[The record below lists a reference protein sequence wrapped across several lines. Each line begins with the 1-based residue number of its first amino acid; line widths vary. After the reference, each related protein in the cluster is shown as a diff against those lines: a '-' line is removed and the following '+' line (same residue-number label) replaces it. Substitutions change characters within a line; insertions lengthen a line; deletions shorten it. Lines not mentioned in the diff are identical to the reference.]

1 MEGAMET
8 DKMQVNHP
16 WWQPGVFASAPA
28 IFLWVCAEL
37 PPDMLGAIFHAGTS
51 PSSLA
56 HVGDTLFVIGWTAS
70 GGLMWHGRRRPGHD
84 TEVTTQ
90 AAQASPV
97 PTAEGAV
104 QPHGLSA
111 WRQSMVKRWE
121 RMRHPIP
128 LH

>member
-1 MEGAMET
+1 MET
-8 DKMQVNHP
+8 DKVQVAHP

-28 IFLWVCAEL
+28 IFLWICAEL

-51 PSSLA
+51 PDSLQ

-70 GGLMWHGRRRPGHD
+70 GALMWHGRRRGGHD
-84 TEVTTQ
+84 AEGT
-90 AAQASPV
+90 AQSDPVDPV
-97 PTAEGAV
+97 PAADSTA
-104 QPHGLSA
+104 QPHGLA
-111 WRQSMVKRWE
+111 ALRQNVARRWE

>member
-1 MEGAMET
+1 MET
-8 DKMQVNHP
+8 DQMQMAHP

-37 PPDMLGAIFHAGTS
+37 PPDMLGAVFHVGTS
-51 PSSLA
+51 PESLM
-56 HVGDTLFVIGWTAS
+56 HVGDTLFVVGWTAS
-70 GGLMWHGRRRPGHD
+70 GVLLWHGRRRVVHD
-84 TEVTTQ
+84 IEVTTQ
-90 AAQASPV
+90 PAPSDPLPASEA
-97 PTAEGAV
+97 TA

-111 WRQSMVKRWE
+111 LRQNMARRWE

>member
-1 MEGAMET
+1 MET
-8 DKMQVNHP
+8 DKMQVAHP

-28 IFLWVCAEL
+28 IFLWMCAEL

-51 PSSLA
+51 PDSIK

-70 GGLMWHGRRRPGHD
+70 GALMWHGRRRIAPD
-84 TEVTTQ
+84 ADVAAQRTQ
-90 AAQASPV
+90 AEV
-97 PTAEGAV
+97 DPTV
-104 QPHGLSA
+104 QPPHGLA
-111 WRQSMVKRWE
+111 ALRQNMARRWE

>member
-1 MEGAMET
+1 MET
-8 DKMQVNHP
+8 NKTQVAHP

-28 IFLWVCAEL
+28 IFLWMCAEL

-51 PSSLA
+51 PESLK

-70 GGLMWHGRRRPGHD
+70 GVLMWHGRRRMQHD
-84 TEVTTQ
+84 ADVTTQ
-90 AAQASPV
+90 STQADAAP
-97 PTAEGAV
+97 AV
-104 QPHGLSA
+104 DPNAQPHGLA
-111 WRQSMVKRWE
+111 ALRQNLARRWE

>member
-1 MEGAMET
+1 MET
-8 DKMQVNHP
+8 ASSEVIHP

-51 PSSLA
+51 PDSLM

-70 GGLMWHGRRRPGHD
+70 GVLMWHGRRRVGHD
-84 TEVTTQ
+84 TDV
-90 AAQASPV
+90 APQASL
-97 PTAEGAV
+97 TAAPADETAP
-104 QPHGLSA
+104 QAHGLSA
-111 WRQSMVKRWE
+111 LRQSVARRWE
-121 RMRHPIP
+121 RMRHPMA

>member
-1 MEGAMET
+1 MET
-8 DKMQVNHP
+8 DKMQVAHP

-51 PSSLA
+51 PESLK

-70 GGLMWHGRRRPGHD
+70 GVLMWHGRRRMAHD
-84 TEVTTQ
+84 VDVTTQ
-90 AAQASPV
+90 SPQADSPPAADPD
-97 PTAEGAV
+97 T
-104 QPHGLSA
+104 QPHGLA
-111 WRQSMVKRWE
+111 ALRQHVARRWE

>member
-8 DKMQVNHP
+8 NKMQVAHP

-28 IFLWVCAEL
+28 IFLWMCAEL

-51 PSSLA
+51 PDSIR

-70 GGLMWHGRRRPGHD
+70 GALMWHGRRRIVPD
-84 TEVTTQ
+84 ADVTAQPVQAEVGP
-90 AAQASPV
+90 AN
-97 PTAEGAV
+97 
-104 QPHGLSA
+104 QPHGLA
-111 WRQSMVKRWE
+111 ALRQNMARRWE
-121 RMRHPIP
+121 RVRHPIA

>member
-1 MEGAMET
+1 MET
-8 DKMQVNHP
+8 DKVQVAHP

-28 IFLWVCAEL
+28 IFLWICTEL

-51 PSSLA
+51 PDSLR

-70 GGLMWHGRRRPGHD
+70 GALMWHGRRRIGHD
-84 TEVTTQ
+84 ADVTEQ
-90 AAQASPV
+90 PASAAGEAM
-97 PTAEGAV
+97 ER
-104 QPHGLSA
+104 PHGLA
-111 WRQSMVKRWE
+111 GLRQNMARRWE

>member
-1 MEGAMET
+1 MET
-8 DKMQVNHP
+8 DKVQVAHP

-28 IFLWVCAEL
+28 IFLWICAEL

-51 PSSLA
+51 PDSLT

-70 GGLMWHGRRRPGHD
+70 GALMWHGRRRTAHD
-84 TEVTTQ
+84 GDVT
-90 AAQASPV
+90 AQAVQAEASV
-97 PTAEGAV
+97 TA
-104 QPHGLSA
+104 QPHGLA
-111 WRQSMVKRWE
+111 ALRQNMARRWE

>member
-1 MEGAMET
+1 MET
-8 DKMQVNHP
+8 DKVQVAHP

-28 IFLWVCAEL
+28 IFLWICAEL

-51 PSSLA
+51 PESLK

-70 GGLMWHGRRRPGHD
+70 GALMWHGRRRVAHD
-84 TEVTTQ
+84 ADVTVQ
-90 AAQASPV
+90 SAPVDPNLAAD
-97 PTAEGAV
+97 PTV
-104 QPHGLSA
+104 QPHGLA
-111 WRQSMVKRWE
+111 ALRQNVARRWE

>member
-1 MEGAMET
+1 MET
-8 DKMQVNHP
+8 EKLQVAHP

-28 IFLWVCAEL
+28 VFLWICAEL

-51 PSSLA
+51 PESLR

-70 GGLMWHGRRRPGHD
+70 GVLMWHGRRRVAHD
-84 TEVTTQ
+84 ADVAVQATQ
-90 AAQASPV
+90 ADTAPVADSSAQL
-97 PTAEGAV
+97 
-104 QPHGLSA
+104 HGLA
-111 WRQSMVKRWE
+111 AVRQSVARLWE

>member
-1 MEGAMET
+1 MET
-8 DKMQVNHP
+8 DKIAVTHP

-51 PSSLA
+51 PDSLM

-70 GGLMWHGRRRPGHD
+70 GVLMWHGRRRVSHD
-84 TEVTTQ
+84 IAATPQVSRVVAAPVDEPAPQ
-90 AAQASPV
+90 A
-97 PTAEGAV
+97 
-104 QPHGLSA
+104 HGLVA
-111 WRQSMVKRWE
+111 LRQSMVRRWE
-121 RMRHPIP
+121 RMRHPMA

>member
-1 MEGAMET
+1 MET
-8 DKMQVNHP
+8 DNVQVAHP

-28 IFLWVCAEL
+28 IFLWICAEL

-51 PSSLA
+51 PDSLR

-70 GGLMWHGRRRPGHD
+70 GALMWHGRRRIGHEAD
-84 TEVTTQ
+84 A
-90 AAQASPV
+90 AAQPV
-97 PTAEGAV
+97 PAQVDATE
-104 QPHGLSA
+104 QPHGLA
-111 WRQSMVKRWE
+111 GLRQNMARRWE

>member
-1 MEGAMET
+1 MET
-8 DKMQVNHP
+8 SQVQATHP

-28 IFLWVCAEL
+28 IFFWVCAEL

-51 PSSLA
+51 PDSLM

-70 GGLMWHGRRRPGHD
+70 GVLLWHGRRHVGHAAD
-84 TEVTTQ
+84 A
-90 AAQASPV
+90 AAQSTRMDTTSA
-97 PTAEGAV
+97 AESTPPA
-104 QPHGLSA
+104 HGLSA
-111 WRQSMVKRWE
+111 WRQNIARRLE

>member
-1 MEGAMET
+1 MDTE
-8 DKMQVNHP
+8 KLQVAHP

-37 PPDMLGAIFHAGTS
+37 PPEMLGAVFHAGTS
-51 PSSLA
+51 PDSLM

-70 GGLMWHGRRRPGHD
+70 GALLWHGRRHVTHD
-84 TEVTTQ
+84 AAVTTPSVSADAAVPATEP
-90 AAQASPV
+90 AAQSHRLA
-97 PTAEGAV
+97 A
-104 QPHGLSA
+104 L
-111 WRQSMVKRWE
+111 RQAMARRWE

>member
-1 MEGAMET
+1 MVAA
-8 DKMQVNHP
+8 
-16 WWQPGVFASAPA
+16 GVFASAPA

-51 PSSLA
+51 PDSLR

-70 GGLMWHGRRRPGHD
+70 GALMWHGRRRIGHD
-84 TEVTTQ
+84 ADVTAQPAPAAVGATE
-90 AAQASPV
+90 
-97 PTAEGAV
+97 
-104 QPHGLSA
+104 QPHGLA
-111 WRQSMVKRWE
+111 GLRQNMARRWE

>member
-8 DKMQVNHP
+8 DKVQVAHP

-28 IFLWVCAEL
+28 IFLWICAEL

-51 PSSLA
+51 PESLM
-56 HVGDTLFVIGWTAS
+56 HVGDTLFVVGWTAS
-70 GGLMWHGRRRPGHD
+70 GALMWHGRRRVARDADMTAQVDVAPAV
-84 TEVTTQ
+84 EP
-90 AAQASPV
+90 AAHA
-97 PTAEGAV
+97 
-104 QPHGLSA
+104 HGLA
-111 WRQSMVKRWE
+111 GLRQNMARRWE